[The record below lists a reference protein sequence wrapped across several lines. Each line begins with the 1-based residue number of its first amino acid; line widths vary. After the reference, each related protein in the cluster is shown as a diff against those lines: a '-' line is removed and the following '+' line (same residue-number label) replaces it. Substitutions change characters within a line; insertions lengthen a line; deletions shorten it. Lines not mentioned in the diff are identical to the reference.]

1 METKKNFYPAFK
13 SLLVAFSAVGAMAMQ
28 DASAATYNF
37 MKITNNGPDNL
48 ASQLTMEVLDVGT
61 GASFTFYNN
70 VGIASSI
77 TDIYFDAVSTTTP
90 FSSYGA
96 WTGSAGVSFSA
107 YANPADLPSGNTI
120 GFTATYSGDSNT
132 PNPVS
137 NGVNA
142 SGEWVSVT
150 GTFDGTENFANLIA
164 ALADGTFRVGLHV
177 QSIGTTSN
185 SDGYVNNVA
194 PVPLPAAAWL
204 FGPALVGLVT
214 LSRRKKI

>member
-1 METKKNFYPAFK
+1 METKNFPAFK
-13 SLLVAFSAVGAMAMQ
+13 SLLVAFAAVGAMAMQ

-37 MKITNNGPDNL
+37 TKITSNAPEDL
-48 ASQLTMEVLDVGT
+48 ASQLTMEVTAVGT
-61 GASFTFYNN
+61 TQASFTFYND

-77 TDIYFDAVSTTTP
+77 TDIYFDAVSTTVP
-90 FSSYGA
+90 FSGYGT
-96 WTGSAGVSFSA
+96 WSGSAGVVFSA
-107 YANPADLPSGNTI
+107 GANPSNLPSGNTI
-120 GFTATYSGDSNT
+120 GFTATYSGDSDA
-132 PNPVS
+132 PVAS

-150 GTFDGTENFANLIA
+150 GTFAPNEDFDSLIA
-164 ALADGTFRVGLHV
+164 ALAGGTFRVGLHV
-177 QSIGTTSN
+177 QSIGTSGN